1 MRPVS
6 EPEPRTGNP
15 VGPPV
20 DATPAKRP
28 GDVVLEGRFGR
39 IEKLDAARHG
49 TSLWEAVRSDDRLW
63 SYLGYGPFGDEASFM
78 TWLVERPKLD
88 DPFSYAIV
96 DRSAGAVGIAT
107 LMEIRPPMRVIEVG
121 NILYGTPLQRTPL
134 ATEAQYLLAR
144 YVFETLGYR
153 RYEWKC
159 NALNAPSRRAAARFG
174 FSYEGYFRSHMIVKA
189 RNRDTTWFSMLGTEW
204 PARKQAF
211 ERWLAVDN
219 FDPQGRQRMSLAAL
233 NATELAGLRRASM
246 ADVATVTA
254 LQKAAYAK
262 NRPILGVEPLP
273 LLSDYAAILADY
285 ETWLLQGPDGLDGA
299 LILEPRADDLL
310 IWSVST
316 APGRQG
322 LGLGNRL
329 IAAADERANA
339 LGYSV
344 LRLYTGDKLT
354 HNVAWYERHGYAR
367 ERIEDLGERRLVHM
381 VKHLR

>member
-1 MRPVS
+1 
-6 EPEPRTGNP
+6 
-15 VGPPV
+15 
-20 DATPAKRP
+20 
-28 GDVVLEGRFGR
+28 
-39 IEKLDAARHG
+39 
-49 TSLWEAVRSDDRLW
+49 
-63 SYLGYGPFGDEASFM
+63 
-78 TWLVERPKLD
+78 
-88 DPFSYAIV
+88 
-96 DRSAGAVGIAT
+96 
-107 LMEIRPPMRVIEVG
+107 
-121 NILYGTPLQRTPL
+121 
-134 ATEAQYLLAR
+134 
-144 YVFETLGYR
+144 
-153 RYEWKC
+153 
-159 NALNAPSRRAAARFG
+159 
-174 FSYEGYFRSHMIVKA
+174 
-189 RNRDTTWFSMLGTEW
+189 
-204 PARKQAF
+204 
-211 ERWLAVDN
+211 
-219 FDPQGRQRMSLAAL
+219 MSLAAL

-285 ETWLLQGPDGLDGA
+285 ETWLLDGPDGLDGA

-329 IAAADERANA
+329 IAAADERAKA
-339 LGYSV
+339 LGCSV